1 MEMWLWNSAL
11 SIILALVGWGVRQ
24 KDRELENMTRDIEGV
39 DKKIAALGEE
49 VHRIQVLVNRTREE
63 VAKEYVTKV
72 EVHADI
78 NRVLDRLDRLD
89 AKLDRIMN
97 KD

>member
-1 MEMWLWNSAL
+1 MEIMLWNVIL
-11 SIILALVGWGVRQ
+11 SFISGLILWLIKAQWDEIKRVQ
-24 KDRELENMTRDIEGV
+24 I
-39 DKKIAALGEE
+39 
-49 VHRIQVLVNRTREE
+49 LVNKTREE

-89 AKLDRIMN
+89 VKLDRLMEA
-97 KD
+97 KHAEYK

>member
-1 MEMWLWNSAL
+1 MEIMLWNVIL
-11 SIILALVGWGVRQ
+11 SFISGLILWLIKAQWDEIKRVQ
-24 KDRELENMTRDIEGV
+24 I
-39 DKKIAALGEE
+39 
-49 VHRIQVLVNRTREE
+49 LVNKTREE

-89 AKLDRIMN
+89 VKLDRLME
-97 KD
+97 KDRAERQ